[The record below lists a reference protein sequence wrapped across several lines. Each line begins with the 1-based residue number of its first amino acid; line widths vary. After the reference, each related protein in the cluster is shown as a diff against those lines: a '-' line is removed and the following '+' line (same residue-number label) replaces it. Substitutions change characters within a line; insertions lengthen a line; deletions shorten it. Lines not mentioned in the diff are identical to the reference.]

1 VKIITLGP
9 AGTYGHEA
17 TEAVLD
23 WLFLEHSVKP
33 DIEFVPRNIEILNS
47 VSKTQNLGVVP
58 IENSTEGL
66 VSEVIKGF
74 WLRQADNE
82 VARPPIYVVGETKIP
97 IRHQLLV
104 HPSINRIEELTAV
117 ASHTQALGQCK
128 ENLDRLG
135 LMIRKP
141 TNSTA
146 AAAQS
151 VANDLAFR
159 TTGAIASRFAGK
171 VYGLKALQENLE
183 DFPGNATRFHIVGPA
198 PKRTVSENNRTALLF
213 WVPNKPRSLLN
224 ALWSI
229 GMEEVN
235 MSSIHSIPLGSR
247 GQYAFYCEFDCH
259 TKTDVGR
266 KIIERMRTVVDR
278 LFILGS
284 YPQEIDEGKEVNN
297 AG

>member
-1 VKIITLGP
+1 MKIITLGP

-17 TEAVLD
+17 TEIALG
-23 WLFLEHSVKP
+23 WLRSEYVNP
-33 DIEFVPRNIEILNS
+33 ATIGFVARNVEILNG
-47 VSKTQNLGVVP
+47 VMQTHCLGVAP

-74 WLRQADNE
+74 WLRRADN
-82 VARPPIYVVGETKIP
+82 VLRAQVHVVGEVEIP

-104 HPSINRIEELTAV
+104 HPSISRTEELTAV

-128 ENLDRLG
+128 ENLDQLG
-135 LMIRKP
+135 LMVRSP

-151 VANDLAFR
+151 VANDPAFR
-159 TTGAIASRFAGK
+159 TTGAIASHFAGK
-171 VYGLKALQENLE
+171 VYSLKVLQKNLE

-198 PKRTVSENNRTALLF
+198 PNRKITGNDRTALLF

-235 MSSIHSIPLGSR
+235 ISSIHSIPLGSR

-259 TKTDVGR
+259 TETDVGR
-266 KIIERMRTVVDR
+266 KILERMRTVVDR

-284 YPQEIDEGKEVNN
+284 YPQEIDERKEVNS
-297 AG
+297 GT